1 MLIAFTRLGWF
12 HFPPTP
18 ILKQCKQVTRF
29 NHHPLHQ
36 RAAAPHTPPLRSWS
50 PQWFPFDKFPSA
62 PQHVLCPSPA
72 LGLSRDAGREGMG
85 MYVGRNQLGGSALPT
100 SGALYTSEQPTSPS
114 RMRRVGDEMVAPTA
128 PQLTPEPGTPTALVL
143 HASTDKMGENGE

>member
-36 RAAAPHTPPLRSWS
+36 
-50 PQWFPFDKFPSA
+50 
-62 PQHVLCPSPA
+62 
-72 LGLSRDAGREGMG
+72 GL
-85 MYVGRNQLGGSALPT
+85 QLPT
-100 SGALYTSEQPTSPS
+100 RLPCGAGAHSGFPLISFQVLPS
-114 RMRRVGDEMVAPTA
+114 TFSARLLLWG
-128 PQLTPEPGTPTALVL
+128 
-143 HASTDKMGENGE
+143 